1 MNRFQTC
8 LPLILAHEGGYV
20 DNIHDNG
27 GATNL
32 GITQAT
38 LAAYRDH
45 AVTKADVKA
54 LTPAMVAPIYEAN
67 FWRTCGADK
76 MPDGLDYAVF
86 DFAVN
91 SGPGRAKK
99 YTQLAAGVAADGAI
113 GPATLAAV
121 FRIGAP
127 EMIKRLTAK
136 RLTYLQALAD
146 YSHFGAGWW
155 RRVNEVQAKA
165 LEMTA

>member
-1 MNRFQTC
+1 LNRFQTC

-20 DNIHDNG
+20 DDVHDNG

-45 AVTKADVKA
+45 PVTKADVRA
-54 LTPAMVAPIYEAN
+54 LTVPMVAPIYEAN
-67 FWRTCGADK
+67 YWRASGADK
-76 MPDGLDYAVF
+76 MPDGLDYALF

-91 SGPGRAKK
+91 SGPGRAKT
-99 YTQLAAGVAADGAI
+99 YLQLAAGVTADGAI

-121 FRIGAP
+121 FKIGAV
-127 EMIKRLTAK
+127 EMIKRLTAR
-136 RLTYLQALAD
+136 RLKYLQTLAD
-146 YSHFGAGWW
+146 YSHFGPGWW

-165 LEMTA
+165 LEMAV